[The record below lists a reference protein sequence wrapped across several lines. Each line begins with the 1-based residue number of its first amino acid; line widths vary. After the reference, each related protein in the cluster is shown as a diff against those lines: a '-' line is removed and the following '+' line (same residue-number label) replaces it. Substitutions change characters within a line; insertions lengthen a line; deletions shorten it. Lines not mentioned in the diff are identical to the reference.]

1 MVLFQAASS
10 AEEAAGIRMN
20 GNGQGSFEENILR
33 KLGKHIRLQGFI
45 TNEQIEEL
53 IPDEAEQV
61 QVRAILREH
70 KITVQPGPAKRGV
83 LKQNRTT
90 ARHQGHEHK
99 GNFSDPTWVYLKG
112 LGKAPLMN
120 RGEEVQHAILMRF
133 ARYQMLNRAFREKV
147 ILETLYHI
155 AQKLSEGKLK
165 CNDVLLF
172 EDEFAA
178 EDASLEKATREF
190 LAAISGI
197 RKKQAELEILRKS
210 NFLSDIEKDPEE
222 DTAQRLEEECT
233 ELCMQLRLNP
243 HQVRDLLQRFR
254 SLLIASKNGEALDE
268 FTYWENMRDEA
279 KCSIIEANVRLVVS
293 VAKRYIH
300 RGLEIS
306 DLIQEGNKGLITAV
320 ESFDYHRG
328 YKFSTYAI
336 WWIRQAILRAIN
348 EKSKT
353 IHIPANTLDLYTKI
367 DQYSR
372 SYSLKIGRQPTVE
385 EIADYLK
392 VAPEKVASALES
404 VLNPV
409 SLDMQVGD
417 DETTIGEH
425 IEDPHSEDPFERLS
439 LADLRQHI
447 SHVLDSLELKE
458 KQTVVMRFGL
468 DDGRIKTLGEVG
480 ERLGLSNE
488 RIRQIEIKALRKL
501 RKSARSEELA
511 PWKEG
516 VEAGMEVDEE

>member
-1 MVLFQAASS
+1 MK
-10 AEEAAGIRMN
+10 EN
-20 GNGQGSFEENILR
+20 GMFEEVLLKR
-33 KLGKHIRLQGFI
+33 LGKHIRLQGFV
-45 TNEQIEEL
+45 TDEQIKELVPDAAEE
-53 IPDEAEQV
+53 A
-61 QVRAILREH
+61 QVRVLLKEH
-70 KITVQPGPAKRGV
+70 NITVQPAATKNDAVKVRR
-83 LKQNRTT
+83 KAFRYQ
-90 ARHQGHEHK
+90 AFEQKGH
-99 GNFSDPTWVYLKG
+99 FSDPTWVYLKG

-155 AQKLSEGKLK
+155 AQKVTEGKLK
-165 CNDVLLF
+165 CVDVLQV
-172 EDEFAA
+172 EDEFVS
-178 EDASLEKATREF
+178 ENGNGEKVLREF
-190 LAAISGI
+190 LDAINVI
-197 RKKQAELEILRKS
+197 RNKRAELDALRKRIPPS
-210 NFLSDIEKDPEE
+210 MQEE
-222 DTAQRLEEECT
+222 AQRDELASQIEDEST
-233 ELCMQLRLNP
+233 ELCIQLRLNS
-243 HQVRDLLQRFR
+243 HQVRDLLARFR
-254 SLLIASKNGEALDE
+254 SLLIAAKNDVALDE

-320 ESFDYHRG
+320 ENFDYHRG

-353 IHIPANTLDLYTKI
+353 IHIPANTLDLFAKI

-372 SYSLKIGRQPTVE
+372 SFSMKIGRQPTVE
-385 EIADYLK
+385 EISDHFK
-392 VAPEKVASALES
+392 IAPEKVANALES

-417 DETTIGEH
+417 DDTTIGEY
-425 IEDPHSEDPFERLS
+425 IEDPNSENPYERLS
-439 LADLRQHI
+439 IEDLRKHI
-447 SHVLDSLELKE
+447 RHVLDSLEQKE
-458 KQTVVMRFGL
+458 KQTVIMRFGL

-480 ERLGLSNE
+480 DRLGLSNE

-501 RKSARSEELA
+501 RKSARSDELA

-516 VEAGMEVDEE
+516 IEGAMENEEA

>member
-1 MVLFQAASS
+1 
-10 AEEAAGIRMN
+10 MN
-20 GNGQGSFEENILR
+20 GNGNESFEENVLR

-45 TNEQIEEL
+45 TDEQIKEL

-61 QVRAILREH
+61 QVRAILKEH
-70 KITVQPGPAKRGV
+70 KITVQPDLKKSGIV
-83 LKQNRTT
+83 KQNRAI
-90 ARHQGHEHK
+90 ARQKGHEHK

-133 ARYQMLNRAFREKV
+133 ARYQMVNKAFREKV

-155 AQKLSEGKLK
+155 AQKLTEGKIK
-165 CNDVLLF
+165 CIDVLLL

-178 EDASLEKATREF
+178 EDANLEKATREF
-190 LAAISGI
+190 LATISGI
-197 RKKQAELEILRKS
+197 RKKRAELEILRKANCPS
-210 NFLSDIEKDPEE
+210 DPEKSPDE
-222 DTAQRLEEECT
+222 EAAMRLEDEST

-243 HQVRDLLQRFR
+243 HQIRDLLARFR
-254 SLLIASKNGEALDE
+254 SLLIASKNEDALDE
-268 FTYWENMRDEA
+268 FTYWEHMRDDA

-385 EIADYLK
+385 EIAETLK
-392 VAPEKVASALES
+392 ITPEKVAGALES
-404 VLNPV
+404 VLNPI

-439 LADLRQHI
+439 LADLREHI
-447 SHVLDSLELKE
+447 SHVLDSLEPKE
-458 KQTVVMRFGL
+458 KKTVIMRFGL

-480 ERLGLSNE
+480 DRLGLSNE

-516 VEAGMEVDEE
+516 VEAGMEVEE

>member
-1 MVLFQAASS
+1 
-10 AEEAAGIRMN
+10 MN
-20 GNGQGSFEENILR
+20 GNGNESFEENVLR

-45 TNEQIEEL
+45 TDEQIKEL

-61 QVRAILREH
+61 QVRAILKEH
-70 KITVQPGPAKRGV
+70 KITVQPDLKKSGIV
-83 LKQNRTT
+83 KQNRAI
-90 ARHQGHEHK
+90 ARQKGHEHK

-133 ARYQMLNRAFREKV
+133 ARYQMVNKAFREKV

-155 AQKLSEGKLK
+155 AQKLTEGKIK
-165 CNDVLLF
+165 CIDVLLL

-178 EDASLEKATREF
+178 EDANLEKATREF
-190 LAAISGI
+190 LATISGI
-197 RKKQAELEILRKS
+197 RKKRAELEILRKA
-210 NFLSDIEKDPEE
+210 NFPSDPEKSPDE
-222 DTAQRLEEECT
+222 EAAMRLEDEST

-243 HQVRDLLQRFR
+243 HQIRDLLARFR
-254 SLLIASKNGEALDE
+254 SLLIASKNEDALDE
-268 FTYWENMRDEA
+268 FTYWEHMRDDA

-385 EIADYLK
+385 EIAETLK
-392 VAPEKVASALES
+392 ITPEKVAGALES
-404 VLNPV
+404 VLNPI

-439 LADLRQHI
+439 LADLREHI
-447 SHVLDSLELKE
+447 SHVLDSLEPKE
-458 KQTVVMRFGL
+458 KKTVIMRFGL

-480 ERLGLSNE
+480 DRLGLSNE

-516 VEAGMEVDEE
+516 VEAGMEVEE